1 MVSHHPQ
8 DTGVVR
14 LSDDLRIEERKTAP
28 SEATRN
34 RLVATGHVPVYGPL
48 IAGRQQ
54 DDDLLISEKVIVQR
68 GESIH
73 LGVSAGKT
81 MVRIRSC
88 QATRTRWEYEFKYS
102 KLATVS
108 EGNGATASL
117 QRIAVEA
124 ATE

>member
-1 MVSHHPQ
+1 MVGHHPQ
-8 DTGVVR
+8 DTGIVR
-14 LSDDLRIEERKTAP
+14 LSDDLRIEEGKTPP

-54 DDDLLISEKVIVQR
+54 DDDLLISEKVPVQR
-68 GESIH
+68 DESIH
-73 LGVSAGKT
+73 VGVSIGNPK
-81 MVRIRSC
+81 VRIRSY

-108 EGNGATASL
+108 EGNGPTASL